1 MNQLYFLLIIT
12 LFAIIT
18 FAQTKRD
25 YKPAETFKDCKDC
38 PEMVVIPAGNFMMG
52 STVKELGHN
61 NYTAAQL
68 QLERPQRKVN
78 IQQFACGKFDI
89 TKREWAIFVQQTSRP
104 ITGACSWA
112 ALPGDTTKLWEPSKA
127 ANWNHL
133 GFTQDSSH
141 PVVCITWE
149 DTQDYIKWLSNK
161 TGMNY
166 RLLTEAEWEYAARA
180 GTTTAYWWGDS
191 ASHEYANYGTDT
203 TAGIGFASGRDKW
216 IATSPVGVF
225 PPNPFGL
232 YDMNGNVLQWVE
244 DCASDSYLDAMPAD
258 GSAYRTE
265 DTLKMKEDI
274 WSWMNGKKACSFR
287 MSRGGDAWDNPP

>member
-1 MNQLYFLLIIT
+1 MKQFFILFIIIT
-12 LFAIIT
+12 IT
-18 FAQTKRD
+18 LSSFAQDKKD
-25 YKPAETFKDCKDC
+25 LKPGQTFKDCPSC
-38 PEMVVIPAGNFMMG
+38 PEMVVIPAGSFMMG

-61 NYTAAQL
+61 DYTAAQL

-180 GTTTAYWWGDS
+180 GTTTAYWWG
-191 ASHEYANYGTDT
+191 
-203 TAGIGFASGRDKW
+203 
-216 IATSPVGVF
+216 ATQQA
-225 PPNPFGL
+225 
-232 YDMNGNVLQWVE
+232 MNMLTMVLIQQQALALHQDE
-244 DCASDSYLDAMPAD
+244 
-258 GSAYRTE
+258 
-265 DTLKMKEDI
+265 I
-274 WSWMNGKKACSFR
+274 NGYQHR
-287 MSRGGDAWDNPP
+287 P